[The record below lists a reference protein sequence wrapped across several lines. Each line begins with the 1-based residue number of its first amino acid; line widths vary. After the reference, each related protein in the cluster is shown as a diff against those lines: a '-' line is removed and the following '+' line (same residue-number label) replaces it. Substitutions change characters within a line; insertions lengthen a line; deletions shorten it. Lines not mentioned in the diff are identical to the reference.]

1 MAQTKDEL
9 LGTDLKLRIE
19 TRPDFMGIGM
29 DLQVRRSGD
38 LMMSHGR
45 QNLGQAILHRLL
57 TRKGEL
63 ADTGHPDYGSRLHEL
78 IGEPNNS
85 RTRDLVRLYAK
96 ECISQDP
103 RVREI
108 VKLTA
113 ATAPDNPHVVL
124 LDITVVPI
132 KSSVPMNIT
141 FPFYLEVA

>member
-108 VKLTA
+108 AKVMA

-124 LDITVVPI
+124 LDITVLPI